1 MRHATVV
8 LLLVALVGA
17 FIAVAMLI
25 APTQPTLR
33 AWYLENACPLI
44 DKASTDVC
52 AAMRRE
58 AGGKA

>member
-1 MRHATVV
+1 MLKLLV
-8 LLLVALVGA
+8 LLLALAGA
-17 FIAVAMLI
+17 FIVVAMLI
-25 APTQPTLR
+25 APTQPALR

-44 DKASTDVC
+44 DKSSTDVC

>member
-1 MRHATVV
+1 MLKLLV
-8 LLLVALVGA
+8 LLVALVGA

-33 AWYLENACPLI
+33 TWYLENACSLI

-58 AGGKA
+58 KA

>member
-1 MRHATVV
+1 MPKVLI
-8 LLLVALVGA
+8 LLLAVIGG

-33 AWYLENACPLI
+33 AWYLENACEHI
-44 DKASTDVC
+44 DKVSTDVC

-58 AGGKA
+58 AGRKA

>member
-1 MRHATVV
+1 
-8 LLLVALVGA
+8 
-17 FIAVAMLI
+17 MLI
-25 APTQPTLR
+25 APTQPALR

-44 DKASTDVC
+44 DKASKDVC

>member
-1 MRHATVV
+1 MLKVVV
-8 LLLVALVGA
+8 LLLAVIGG

-33 AWYLENACPLI
+33 AWYLENACPHI
-44 DKASTDVC
+44 DKLSRDVC

-58 AGGKA
+58 GGGKA